1 MKETIVAGRYRI
13 LREIGRGGMGVVYQA
28 QHLNTGE
35 TLALKALLAHS
46 GEQEDIL
53 ERFKR
58 EMRAPAL
65 IKSDHVVRITDAD
78 VSPELGGALF
88 LVMELL
94 DGADLDRLLQKRG
107 PFSPE
112 EAVWLLGQAAR
123 ALDKAHAAGIVHRD
137 LKPENLFLHRRED
150 GGLIVKLLD
159 FGIARLSDR
168 DMGGR
173 EAKVTKSG
181 AILGTPMY
189 LSPEQAMG
197 EPEEVGPH
205 SDVWAMGLIA
215 FELLVGKTYFQGDGV
230 TRLIGQICFQPLPPA
245 SARGSTLGPAFDR
258 WFERA
263 CTRDAK
269 ARWPSV
275 GAEIA
280 ALAETLG
287 LPPSLLQ
294 NMQPPASLSAGLRR
308 FGNQSDPE
316 TAVPKPASPESITAG
331 REGRTTTSEGRGQS
345 SSRLRAPR
353 WVLGVLIGVVAIGL
367 LGLGALIRERS
378 KPPVQLGRET
388 RSAGAP
394 TPSSHGPEPRVEGPR
409 RDSAEAPPPASKP
422 TSPRDTAPS
431 KAKGEAAPAVRK
443 RPSSPAPTRPPAR
456 RPGPT
461 GYDPVSP

>member
-1 MKETIVAGRYRI
+1 
-13 LREIGRGGMGVVYQA
+13 MGVVYQV

-35 TLALKALLAHS
+35 TLALKALLAHT

-65 IKSDHVVRITDAD
+65 IKSEHVVRITDAD
-78 VSPELGGALF
+78 VSPELHGALF

-94 DGADLDRLLQKRG
+94 SGCDLDRLLQKRG

-112 EAVWLLGQAAR
+112 ETVWLLGQAAR

-137 LKPENLFLHRRED
+137 LKPENLFLHRRSD
-150 GGLIVKLLD
+150 QGLIVKLLD

-215 FELLVGKTYFQGDGV
+215 FELLTGKTYFQSDGV

-245 SARGSTLGPAFDR
+245 SARGSTLGPGFDR
-258 WFERA
+258 WFEKG
-263 CTRDAK
+263 CTRDIK
-269 ARWPSV
+269 ARFPSV
-275 GAEIA
+275 GAQIA

-287 LPPSLLQ
+287 LPASLLSNTTAPPSLV
-294 NMQPPASLSAGLRR
+294 SALRSY
-308 FGNQSDPE
+308 GNQTDPE
-316 TAVPKPASPESITAG
+316 STVHDPDGAPVVPPG
-331 REGRTTTSEGRGQS
+331 RDGRTTTSEGRGQS
-345 SSRLRAPR
+345 ARLLRAPR
-353 WVLGVLIGVVAIGL
+353 FVVGILIGLAAISL
-367 LGLGALIRERS
+367 LALGALLRERT
-378 KPPVQLGRET
+378 KPPADPGKGHSAAKQPPSER
-388 RSAGAP
+388 RSGDPTAP
-394 TPSSHGPEPRVEGPR
+394 TPTPPGDATTATAGKPTAPRDPPPSKPKDEKPGLARKRPV
-409 RDSAEAPPPASKP
+409 APPP
-422 TSPRDTAPS
+422 PRP
-431 KAKGEAAPAVRK
+431 AKRLG
-443 RPSSPAPTRPPAR
+443 PSS
-456 RPGPT
+456 
-461 GYDPVSP
+461 YDPVAP

>member
-1 MKETIVAGRYRI
+1 
-13 LREIGRGGMGVVYQA
+13 MGVVYQA

-65 IKSDHVVRITDAD
+65 IKSEHVVRVTDAD
-78 VSPELGGALF
+78 VSPELNGALF

-94 DGADLDRLLQKRG
+94 SGSDLDRLLQRRG

-150 GGLIVKLLD
+150 QGLIVKLLD

-258 WFERA
+258 WFERS
-263 CTRDAK
+263 CTRDIK

-275 GAEIA
+275 GAQIA
-280 ALAETLG
+280 ALAESLG
-287 LPPSLLQ
+287 QPASLLVAT
-294 NMQPPASLSAGLRR
+294 MPPASLAAALRSPDQP
-308 FGNQSDPE
+308 GSDSERAEPSRAE
-316 TAVPKPASPESITAG
+316 AITAG

-345 SSRLRAPR
+345 ASRLRPPR
-353 WVLGVLIGVVAIGL
+353 WVLGVAIGVIAIGL
-367 LGLGALIRERS
+367 LGLGALLRERS
-378 KPPVQLGRET
+378 KPPAGLGKDSHSAAPRTVEPRSREAT
-388 RSAGAP
+388 PSTPATTPATREAEAAARPAAKPATARESTSGKSRSEPTPPTRKRSASPGAA
-394 TPSSHGPEPRVEGPR
+394 R
-409 RDSAEAPPPASKP
+409 PAGK
-422 TSPRDTAPS
+422 
-431 KAKGEAAPAVRK
+431 
-443 RPSSPAPTRPPAR
+443 
-456 RPGPT
+456 RPGPS
-461 GYDPVSP
+461 GYDPVAP

>member
-1 MKETIVAGRYRI
+1 
-13 LREIGRGGMGVVYQA
+13 MGVVYQV

-35 TLALKALLAHS
+35 TLALKALLAHT

-65 IKSDHVVRITDAD
+65 IKSEHVVRITDAD
-78 VSPELGGALF
+78 VSPELHGALF

-94 DGADLDRLLQKRG
+94 SGCDLDRLLQKRG

-112 EAVWLLGQAAR
+112 ETVWLLGQAAR

-137 LKPENLFLHRRED
+137 LKPENLFLHRRSD
-150 GGLIVKLLD
+150 QGLIVKLLD

-215 FELLVGKTYFQGDGV
+215 FELLTGKTYFQSDGV

-245 SARGSTLGPAFDR
+245 SARGSTLGPGFDR
-258 WFERA
+258 WFEKC
-263 CTRDAK
+263 CTRDIK
-269 ARWPSV
+269 ARFSSV
-275 GAEIA
+275 GAQIA

-287 LPPSLLQ
+287 Q
-294 NMQPPASLSAGLRR
+294 PASLLSNSTAPASLVTALRSY
-308 FGNQSDPE
+308 GNQTDPE
-316 TAVPKPASPESITAG
+316 SAVHDPDGAPVVPPE
-331 REGRTTTSEGRGQS
+331 RDGRTTTSEGRGQS
-345 SSRLRAPR
+345 ARLLRAPR
-353 WVLGVLIGVVAIGL
+353 LVVGILVGLAAISL
-367 LGLGALIRERS
+367 LALGALLRERTKPSADPS
-378 KPPVQLGRET
+378 KGQSAAQQKPAER
-388 RSAGAP
+388 RSADPASP
-394 TPSSHGPEPRVEGPR
+394 PL
-409 RDSAEAPPPASKP
+409 PPAGDTTTATAGKP
-422 TSPRDTAPS
+422 TAPRDTPPG
-431 KAKGEAAPAVRK
+431 KPKDEKPALPRK
-443 RPSSPAPTRPPAR
+443 RPVAPAPPRPPKR
-456 RPGPT
+456 LGPSS
-461 GYDPVSP
+461 YDPVAP

>member
-1 MKETIVAGRYRI
+1 
-13 LREIGRGGMGVVYQA
+13 MGVVYQV

-35 TLALKALLAHS
+35 TLALKALLAHT

-65 IKSDHVVRITDAD
+65 IKSEHVVRITDAD
-78 VSPELGGALF
+78 VSPELHGALF

-94 DGADLDRLLQKRG
+94 NGCDLDRLLQKRG

-112 EAVWLLGQAAR
+112 ETVWLLGQAAR

-137 LKPENLFLHRRED
+137 LKPENLFLHRRSD
-150 GGLIVKLLD
+150 QGLIVKLLD

-215 FELLVGKTYFQGDGV
+215 FELLTGKTYFQSDGV

-245 SARGSTLGPAFDR
+245 SARGSTLGPGFDR
-258 WFERA
+258 WFEKC
-263 CTRDAK
+263 CTRDIK
-269 ARWPSV
+269 ARFSSI
-275 GAEIA
+275 GAQIA

-287 LPPSLLQ
+287 MPASLLSNTTAPPSLV
-294 NMQPPASLSAGLRR
+294 SALRSY
-308 FGNQSDPE
+308 GNQTDPE
-316 TAVPKPASPESITAG
+316 STVHDPDGAPVVPPG
-331 REGRTTTSEGRGQS
+331 RDGRTTTSEGRGQS
-345 SSRLRAPR
+345 ARLLRAPR
-353 WVLGVLIGVVAIGL
+353 FVVGILIGLAAISL
-367 LGLGALIRERS
+367 LALGALLRERT
-378 KPPVQLGRET
+378 KPPADPGKGQSAAKQPPSER
-388 RSAGAP
+388 RSGDPTAP
-394 TPSSHGPEPRVEGPR
+394 TPTPPGDATTASAGKPTAPRDPLPSKPKDEKLALPR
-409 RDSAEAPPPASKP
+409 KRPVAPPP
-422 TSPRDTAPS
+422 PRP
-431 KAKGEAAPAVRK
+431 AKRLG
-443 RPSSPAPTRPPAR
+443 PSS
-456 RPGPT
+456 
-461 GYDPVSP
+461 YDPVAP